1 MPTWV
6 WVAFNLFVILMLY
19 IDLRVFN
26 RDAHEISLREALI
39 WSAVWIGLSF
49 VFGIGV
55 YTFMGPES
63 GLSFF
68 AGYLIE
74 KSLSVDNIFVFLMIF
89 SYFGIESRYQRRIL
103 TWGIL
108 GAIVLRA
115 IFITAGVALID
126 NFRWTL
132 YFFGAFLIYTAY
144 KMATQG
150 EDAIDPTQNPVI
162 KLVKR
167 VMPVTN
173 EFDGEKF
180 FTFENGKRV
189 ATPLF
194 VALVMIEVSDIVFAV
209 DSIPAILAITTDPFL
224 VYTSNILA
232 ILGLRALYFALA
244 GIMDMF
250 HYLQYGLAIILG
262 FVGIKMLLNVGLK
275 IDGVVDFHYHMPTEW
290 ALGVVAV
297 VLTGSVIAS
306 LVWPP
311 SEPHGGALKEESE
324 TVTEA

>member
-26 RDAHEISLREALI
+26 RDAHEIKLREALI
-39 WSAVWIGLSF
+39 WSAVWIGLSI

-55 YTFMGPES
+55 YFFMGSEA

-89 SYFGIESRYQRRIL
+89 SYFGIEGKYQRRIL

-132 YFFGAFLIYTAY
+132 YIFGAFLIYTAF
-144 KMATQG
+144 KMATQD
-150 EDAIDPTQNPVI
+150 EEAIDPTQNPVI

-167 VMPVTN
+167 FMPVTN

-180 FTFENGKRV
+180 FTQVDGKRV

-194 VALVMIEVSDIVFAV
+194 VALIMIEVSDIVFAV
-209 DSIPAILAITTDPFL
+209 DSIPAILAITTVPFL

-262 FVGIKMLLNVGLK
+262 FVGIKMILSVSH
-275 IDGVVDFHYHMPTEW
+275 IWHMPTEL
-290 ALGVVAV
+290 ALGVVAT
-297 VLTGSVIAS
+297 VLVGSVVAS
-306 LVWPP
+306 LIWPP
-311 SEPHGGALKEESE
+311 SEHHGKELKEESKSE
-324 TVTEA
+324 AVTKA

>member
-1 MPTWV
+1 MPNWI
-6 WVAFNLFVILMLY
+6 WIAFNLFVIVMLY

-26 RDAHEISLREALI
+26 RDAHEISVREALI
-39 WSAVWIGLSF
+39 WSGVWIGISLL
-49 VFGIGV
+49 FGVGIYIWQGS
-55 YTFMGPES
+55 EA
-63 GLSFF
+63 GLAFF

-89 SYFGIESRYQRRIL
+89 SYFGIEARYQRRVL

-115 IFITAGVALID
+115 IFIFAGVAILD
-126 NFRWTL
+126 AFHWML
-132 YFFGAFLIYTAY
+132 YVFGAFLIFTAIR
-144 KMATQG
+144 MAIQD
-150 EDAIDPTQNPVI
+150 EEAMDPTQNPII
-162 KLVKR
+162 KLVQR
-167 VMPVTN
+167 FIPVTD

-180 FTFENGKRV
+180 FTMSAGKRV

-194 VALVMIEVSDIVFAV
+194 VTLIMIELSDVIFAV

-224 VYTSNILA
+224 VYSSNILA

-262 FVGIKMLLNVGLK
+262 FVGIKMILS
-275 IDGVVDFHYHMPTEW
+275 DFYHMPTAL
-290 ALGVVAV
+290 ALGVIAV
-297 VLTGSVIAS
+297 VLVGSVVAS
-306 LVWPP
+306 LIWP
-311 SEPHGGALKEESE
+311 E
-324 TVTEA
+324 TKHDELQAKAEAKIT

>member
-6 WVAFNLFVILMLY
+6 WVAFNLFVIVMLY

-26 RDAHEISLREALI
+26 REAHEVSLREALI
-39 WSAVWIGLSF
+39 WSAVWIGISIL
-49 VFGIGV
+49 FGIGV
-55 YTFMGPES
+55 YTFMGSEA
-63 GLSFF
+63 GLAFF

-89 SYFGIESRYQRRIL
+89 SYFGIESKYQRRIL

-115 IFITAGVALID
+115 IFITAGVALIE

-132 YFFGAFLIYTAY
+132 YIFGAFLIYTAFR
-144 KMATQG
+144 MATQN

-167 VMPVTN
+167 FMPVTT

-180 FTFENGKRV
+180 FTMDAGKRV

-194 VALVMIEVSDIVFAV
+194 VALIMIEVSDIVFAV
-209 DSIPAILAITTDPFL
+209 DSIPAILAITTVPFL

-262 FVGIKMLLNVGLK
+262 FVGIKMIL
-275 IDGVVDFHYHMPTEW
+275 GVSHIWHMPTEL

-297 VLTGSVIAS
+297 VLVGSVVAS
-306 LVWPP
+306 LIWPP
-311 SEPHGGALKEESE
+311 SEHEELLTEESK
-324 TVTEA
+324 V